1 MSWLDLIGSLSI
13 RLDRLTLL
21 RSAADGLLIAEH
33 GCGEFYYTAHS
44 SAIKIYFLRLNAVLF
59 NF

>member
-21 RSAADGLLIAEH
+21 HSAADGLFIAEL
-33 GCGEFYYTAHS
+33 GCGEFYYTAYS
-44 SAIKIYFLRLNAVLF
+44 SAIKIYFLSFNPVLF